1 MILDLTND
9 VKAIKTA
16 ILKSRY
22 IAARL
27 ANGEML
33 KLYFAIGGYVSRN
46 SRNGRWGTGVIDEIS
61 RLLQKELPG
70 LRGFSAQNMR
80 NMRLFYEE
88 WNELAI
94 CQTVSSKLD
103 QAVSDR
109 IPAIMASE
117 MVAKR
122 QPLADNFQLS
132 SSRKSDIPV
141 DKADIEICQSLTGKL
156 EPDDSH
162 ALHLSSSGNLNIPA
176 DKADIEF
183 CQPAASKL
191 GPDDSKAFMSVGFS
205 HHMAIIRAC
214 KSLDE
219 RLFYIRNSAS
229 GFWSYRSLQQHLK
242 ANDFAT
248 QGRMINNFALTM
260 PDDKQVSRA
269 VQAFKS
275 EYLLDFVNIVDAADD
290 EETLDEPE
298 WMMEMVLKIRHFIQT
313 LGPDFCFMDV
323 KKRFIVEGKEYFADL
338 VFFHRVLKCMVAVEL
353 KRGIF
358 KPSYLGQLEFYL
370 ACLDK
375 YVKYEDENPSIGL
388 LICHEMSRSVVELTI
403 GRHNS
408 PLGVATYRTAEDVPD
423 AYKTLRPL
431 LDGAQKL
438 FDDKSSDR

>member
-1 MILDLTND
+1 MISDLTKD

-16 ILKSRY
+16 ILRSRY
-22 IAARL
+22 VAARL

-33 KLYFAIGGYVSRN
+33 KLYFAIGGYVSSN

-94 CQTVSSKLD
+94 CQTLSSKLKQAASDRMPASLSNDSHLPPSGKLDSPASKDDIDFCQSLTSKLKPNDYKALHLPSSSKLD
-103 QAVSDR
+103 N
-109 IPAIMASE
+109 PAS
-117 MVAKR
+117 K
-122 QPLADNFQLS
+122 D
-132 SSRKSDIPV
+132 
-141 DKADIEICQSLTGKL
+141 
-156 EPDDSH
+156 
-162 ALHLSSSGNLNIPA
+162 
-176 DKADIEF
+176 DIEF
-183 CQPAASKL
+183 CQPVASKL
-191 GPDDSKAFMSVGFS
+191 EPDDSKAFMSIGFS

-219 RLFYIRNSAS
+219 RLFYIRNAAS

-248 QGRMINNFALTM
+248 QGQMVNNFALTM
-260 PDDKQVSRA
+260 PDNKQVSRA

-323 KKRFIVEGKEYFADL
+323 KKRFIVDDKEYFADL
-338 VFFHRVLKCMVAVEL
+338 VFFHRILKCMVAVEL

-358 KPSYLGQLEFYL
+358 KPAYLGQLEFYL

-375 YVKYEDENPSIGL
+375 YVKYDDENPSIGL
-388 LICHEMSRSVVELTI
+388 LICHEMSRSIVELTI